1 VGSLAFSASDRWLAA
16 GSEDGAVHV
25 WEIAS
30 GRHLT
35 VSGGSDVSCLAFSPD
50 EGALA
55 FGTWGRELHLQDL
68 EAGRPPRVVGGFDQ
82 PLGEVTWSPSGE
94 YLAAA
99 AYEVRGPDPAV
110 GEDVFLWPVRSA
122 TPRRLQGHEAS
133 VFGVA
138 FSPDSRWLASGSLDH
153 TVRLWEVATGRSR
166 VLKGH
171 GDLVANV
178 AFTPDG
184 RSLLSTSN
192 DGTSR
197 LWDLASGESRVLRPG
212 GLIPIEGSRNGRF
225 VLLYTSLW
233 DLETL
238 ERRELGPPGQ
248 GYLALSPDGLFAAGL
263 DERGRL
269 QLWDNGL
276 PTDPVGLRA
285 WLERATNH
293 ETRLG
298 APPE

>member
-1 VGSLAFSASDRWLAA
+1 M
-16 GSEDGAVHV
+16 
-25 WEIAS
+25 
-30 GRHLT
+30 
-35 VSGGSDVSCLAFSPD
+35 
-50 EGALA
+50 
-55 FGTWGRELHLQDL
+55 
-68 EAGRPPRVVGGFDQ
+68 
-82 PLGEVTWSPSGE
+82 TWSPNGE

-110 GEDVFLWPVRSA
+110 EEDVFLWPVRSA
-122 TPRRLQGHEAS
+122 TPRRLRGHEAS

-153 TVRLWEVATGRSR
+153 TVRLWEIATGRSR
-166 VLKGH
+166 VLTGH

-197 LWDLASGESRVLRPG
+197 LWDLASGESRILRPG
-212 GLIPIEGSRNGRF
+212 GLIPIEVSRDGRF
-225 VLLYTSLW
+225 VLLYTNLW
-233 DLETL
+233 DLATL

-263 DERGRL
+263 DRRGRL

-285 WLERATNH
+285 WLERATDH
-293 ETRLG
+293 EVRLG
-298 APPE
+298 TPPE